1 MNKVGRYTISE
12 QIGKGGMGVVYRAL
26 DTVLRREV
34 ALKTHTVG
42 PEPDVQSVERF
53 FREARVIASF
63 KHRNVVTVFDLGRD
77 GDKVFIAME
86 LLEGEDLTGML
97 SAGRHVSLE
106 EKLRIVESV
115 SQGLAHAHDRGI
127 VHRDIKPRN
136 VFVTHDGEV
145 KLLDFGLAQI
155 AQSTLTEAGQIIG
168 TPFYMSPEQVLGEK
182 ANPRSDIFSLGTL
195 FYELLTGERAFGR
208 PNLDEIFDAIVND
221 DPRPIREIDPT
232 IPEELAR
239 IVAKMMHKSPDRR
252 YGSVDELLRS
262 LSRFQK
268 FFRQYK
274 SQLRDETRRLL
285 GELGSVARRHPVI
298 VVDHDVTL
306 PSPDLPDKLEREDLS
321 YMSLVGLRDGANLQ
335 LRRLELL
342 IDDFAETDAS
352 EDRDFSNATMTLY
365 EPLVKQPGD
374 AREQKRRYQQA
385 EERYHAARAHYT
397 NGDLASSLRLVTD
410 ALRLNPNHPGSGEL
424 AEQLR
429 TSITGLVDTLPSRG
443 EEPKHFDVLVAALL
457 AIGEPGGERN
467 ILGGSASHGRREID
481 GLSDILLSGL
491 PKDRG
496 EPKD

>member
-1 MNKVGRYTISE
+1 MDKVGRYTISE

-26 DTVLRREV
+26 DTVLQREV

-42 PEPDVQSVERF
+42 PEPDVQSLERF

-77 GDKVFIAME
+77 GDQVFIAME
-86 LLEGEDLTGML
+86 LLEGEDLTGLL

-106 EKLRIVESV
+106 AKLHIVESV
-115 SQGLAHAHDRGI
+115 SRGLAHAHERGI

-136 VFVTHDGEV
+136 VFVTDDGDV

-182 ANPRSDIFSLGTL
+182 ANPRSDIFSLGAL

-208 PNLDEIFDAIVND
+208 PNLDEIFDAIVNE
-221 DPRPIREIDPT
+221 DPKPIRELDPT
-232 IPEELAR
+232 LPEELVR
-239 IVAKMMHKSPDRR
+239 IVAKMMHKSPERR
-252 YGSVDELLRS
+252 YASVEDLLRS
-262 LSRFQK
+262 LSRFQQ

-274 SQLRDETRRLL
+274 AQLREETVRLL
-285 GELGSVARRHPVI
+285 NELSSVARRHRD
-298 VVDHDVTL
+298 VVVEHEVTL
-306 PSPDLPDKLEREDLS
+306 PPPELPDTLKREDVS

-342 IDDFAETDAS
+342 VDDFATTLAG
-352 EDRDFSNATMTLY
+352 EDDDNGDSTVTLY
-365 EPLVKQPGD
+365 EPLVKKPGD
-374 AREQKRRYQQA
+374 ASEQKRRYERA
-385 EERYHAARAHYT
+385 DERYHAARAHYV
-397 NGDLASSLRLVTD
+397 NGDLAASLRLVTD

-424 AEQLR
+424 AEQVR
-429 TSITGLVDTLPSRG
+429 TSITGLVDTLPAGSD
-443 EEPKHFDVLVAALL
+443 EPKHFDVLVAALL

-467 ILGGSASHGRREID
+467 ILGGNAAHGRREID
-481 GLSDILLSGL
+481 GLSDIFLSGL
-491 PKDRG
+491 PKDRRDP
-496 EPKD
+496 ED